1 MAKVTLYST
10 SCAATL
16 KMKTDISRVKQLL
29 LIKKVEYEEVSEVS
43 RRQHIQ
49 WDRHQEMLVRWQVD
63 LAAEPKRRSEMVT
76 ASEGVTSLPQ
86 LHLNNK
92 YLGDFDTLQDMEDF
106 GELDAALKAP
116 EN

>member
-1 MAKVTLYST
+1 
-10 SCAATL
+10 
-16 KMKTDISRVKQLL
+16 
-29 LIKKVEYEEVSEVS
+29 
-43 RRQHIQ
+43 
-49 WDRHQEMLVRWQVD
+49 MLVRWQVD
-63 LAAEPKRRSEMVT
+63 LASEPKRRSEMVT

-106 GELDAALKAP
+106 GELDAVLNAP